1 MYRKSK
7 HQKFFEED
15 ITDFSRERLKRIAYY
30 LVFKYPASGYKEYID
45 DLQMVVIDGRIIV
58 SGWTTQHRWRVFTQK
73 MFENISYDRV
83 YDQIIERYYKSIG
96 YEK

>member
-15 ITDFSRERLKRIAYY
+15 ITDFSRERLKRIAFH
-30 LVFKYPASGYKEYID
+30 LVFNHFNGHKEYID

-58 SGWTTQHRWRVFTQK
+58 SGWTTQYRWRKFTHK
-73 MFENISYDRV
+73 IFEVVSYDCVCDRA
-83 YDQIIERYYKSIG
+83 IEKFYKSIG

>member
-30 LVFKYPASGYKEYID
+30 LVFCYPSSGYKEYID

-58 SGWTTQHRWRVFTQK
+58 SGWTTLHRWHVFTQK

-83 YDQIIERYYKSIG
+83 YDQIIERCYKSMG
-96 YEK
+96 YEE